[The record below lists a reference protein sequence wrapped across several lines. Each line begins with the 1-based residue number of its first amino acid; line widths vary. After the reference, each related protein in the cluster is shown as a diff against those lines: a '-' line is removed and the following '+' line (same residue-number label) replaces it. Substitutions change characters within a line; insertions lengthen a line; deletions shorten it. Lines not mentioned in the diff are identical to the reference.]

1 MTCAHLR
8 MSLAIACSNSV
19 GEFGNEGV
27 IEEQLSRSKIERMK
41 NTFVRR
47 ARIFAKKPAN
57 AGCSQIFS
65 LRA

>member
-47 ARIFAKKPAN
+47 ARDFCKET
-57 AGCSQIFS
+57 SQCGLQPNF
-65 LRA
+65 LA